1 MSVISHALT
10 ASLVA
15 ILLLGTG
22 RVLAAE
28 EAGAGALELE
38 RGAVDAAGW
47 APEVTEV
54 DRVVAA
60 ETSPSPQGE
69 GGGSYGLALQLA
81 NPVADLISVP
91 IQANLDQGFG
101 PTNAY
106 RWTINFQP
114 VVPFHLSSRWL
125 LVSRTILPVVVREG
139 ILPSE
144 GNTVGLGDTVQS
156 FFLTSRRARR
166 VIWGAGPVF
175 LLPTATDDRL
185 GARKWGAG
193 PTAVILKQSGPW
205 TYGTLANHIWS
216 FADAGARDDGRGSR
230 DVNATFLQPFVT
242 YTFPSALTVGLS
254 TEALYDWERAA
265 WGVPINLTA
274 TQVTA
279 VCRQLVSL
287 GLGVRYW
294 AESPDGGPEW
304 GIRLTLTL
312 LFPKR

>member
-1 MSVISHALT
+1 MSVISRWLT
-10 ASLVA
+10 VSLAAV
-15 ILLLGTG
+15 LLIGTG
-22 RVLAAE
+22 RALAAE
-28 EAGAGALELE
+28 EGGAGAPRLE

-47 APEVTEV
+47 APEVTEL

-60 ETSPSPQGE
+60 ETAPGTE
-69 GGGSYGLALQLA
+69 GGGGSYGLALQLV

-91 IQANLDQGFG
+91 IQANLDHGFG
-101 PTNAY
+101 PANAY

-114 VVPFHLSSRWL
+114 VIPIHLSRRWL
-125 LVSRTILPVVVREG
+125 LVSRTILPVVIREG

-144 GNTVGLGDTVQS
+144 GDVVGLGDTVQS
-156 FFLTSRRARR
+156 IFLAPRRPGRF
-166 VIWGAGPVF
+166 IWGVGPVF

-185 GARKWGAG
+185 GTGKWGAG
-193 PTAVILKQSGPW
+193 PTALILRQSGPW
-205 TYGTLANHIWS
+205 TFGALANHIWS
-216 FADAGARDDGRGSR
+216 FADARTRDDGQENT
-230 DVNATFLQPFVT
+230 DVNTTFLQPFLS

-254 TEALYDWERAA
+254 TESFYNWDRAA
-265 WGVPINLTA
+265 WTVPINLSA

-279 VCRQLVSL
+279 VGRQMVSL

-294 AESPDGGPEW
+294 AETPDGGPEW